1 MRTLFVENKDH
12 ELRYERASILVY
24 ENGKRKTSVPV
35 SQLERIIVSPSI
47 ALTAGVLGVVVEHE
61 VALMVVNTSNPNR
74 SAYLS
79 GAIKTDIQRRVCQ
92 FSLLTDFQFRLD
104 CSQQIILFKTLNQI
118 RFFSKML
125 TQRQDLRHEIIKS
138 ATQLKEVYKHLTE
151 NKNIDSLAELR
162 GIEGSAARVYFKGYQ
177 LLFPESLN
185 FNRRTRR
192 PPLDPVNSC
201 LSLAYTLFHSEAVLA
216 IKEVG
221 LDPAIGFYHAVSYNR
236 ESLACD
242 FLEPIRPQ
250 IDEWVW
256 QLFQSRTLR
265 SDDFIHQ
272 GQSCLLSQT
281 GKKKFYSH
289 YRSKVKGFRRLLR
302 KYARI
307 YLNLILTHESK
318 S

>member
-1 MRTLFVENKDH
+1 MRTLFVENKHH

-24 ENGKRKTSVPV
+24 ENGQRKTSVPL

-61 VALMVVNTSNPNR
+61 VALMVVNATNPNR

-92 FSLLTDFQFRLD
+92 FALLADYEFRTD
-104 CSQQIILFKTLNQI
+104 CSQQIVLFKTLNQI
-118 RFFSKML
+118 RFCSKML
-125 TQRQDLRHEIIKS
+125 VRRPDLRCEMIKS

-201 LSLAYTLFHSEAVLA
+201 LSLAYTLFHNEAVLA

-221 LDPAIGFYHAVSYNR
+221 LDPAIGFYHSVSYNR

-242 FLEPIRPQ
+242 FLEPVRPQ

-256 QLFQSRTLR
+256 QLFQSRTIR
-265 SDDFIHQ
+265 SDDFTYQ
-272 GQSCLLSQT
+272 GQSCLLSKT

-289 YRSKVKGFRRLLR
+289 YRAKVKSFRRLLR

-307 YLNLILTHESK
+307 YLNLILTHETK